1 MLHVTWP
8 TAGARSLLSATL
20 IAAAAAGPGAQEV
33 ENPFSD
39 GVDRRAGE
47 ASFRVHCSL
56 CHGYDAQGGGE
67 TNGPDLTT
75 GRFRHTSTL
84 AGLFNVIRNGVEGTA
99 MLGINPDAPDRVVWQ
114 IITYLDTLTPNP
126 TDVDL
131 PGDAAAGQV
140 LFSGKGNC
148 AACHMVNGRG
158 GRLGPDLSRVAERR
172 DPDELRADLLD
183 PDAEV
188 EPRWWTVTATV
199 RGGAAVEGLRMSE
212 DTFTLRLID
221 ADERLWSFSKGE
233 LRSYERSKAS
243 TMPSVRGTL
252 SDSEVDD
259 LITYLFT
266 LRKES

>member
-1 MLHVTWP
+1 MTRILTPAALLVIAGVVT
-8 TAGARSLLSATL
+8 A
-20 IAAAAAGPGAQEV
+20 GAQEV

-39 GVDRRAGE
+39 SPDRRAGE

-56 CHGYDAQGGGE
+56 CHGYDARGGGE

-75 GRFRHTSTL
+75 GRFRRTSTL

-99 MLGINPDAPDRVVWQ
+99 MLGIDPDAPDRTVWQ
-114 IITYLDTLTPNP
+114 IIHYLDTLTPNP
-126 TDVDL
+126 ADIDL
-131 PGDAAAGQV
+131 PGDAEAGRA
-140 LFSGKGNC
+140 LFTGRGNC
-148 AACHMVNGRG
+148 SSCHMVNGRG

-172 DPDELRADLLD
+172 DPDELRADLPD

-188 EPRWWTVTATV
+188 EPRWWSVTATV
-199 RGGAAVEGLRMSE
+199 QSGAAVEGLRMSE

-221 ADERLWSFSKGE
+221 ADERLWSFSKAE
-233 LRSYERSKAS
+233 LRSYDRRKAS

-259 LITYLFT
+259 LIAYLFT

>member
-1 MLHVTWP
+1 MT
-8 TAGARSLLSATL
+8 SILSAAVL
-20 IAAAAAGPGAQEV
+20 VVAAAVAAGAQEV
-33 ENPFSD
+33 ENPYNNE

-75 GRFRHTSTL
+75 GRFRRTSTL
-84 AGLFNVIRNGVEGTA
+84 AGLFNIIRNGVEGTP
-99 MLGINPDAPDRVVWQ
+99 MLGINPDTPDRTVWQ
-114 IITYLDTLTPNP
+114 IITYLDTLTPNS

-131 PGDAAAGQV
+131 PGDPEAGQA
-140 LFSGKGNC
+140 LFTGKGNC
-148 AACHMVNGRG
+148 SSCHMVNGRG

-188 EPRWWTVTATV
+188 EPRWWSVTATV
-199 RGGAAVEGLRMSE
+199 QGGAAVEGLRMSE

-233 LRSYERSKAS
+233 LRSYDQRKTS
-243 TMPSVRGTL
+243 TMPSARGTL
-252 SDSEVDD
+252 SDSEIDD
-259 LITYLFT
+259 LVAYLFT

>member
-1 MLHVTWP
+1 MT
-8 TAGARSLLSATL
+8 RILSAAAL
-20 IAAAAAGPGAQEV
+20 VVAAAVAAGAQEV
-33 ENPFSD
+33 ENPYNNE

-75 GRFRHTSTL
+75 GRFRRTSTL
-84 AGLFNVIRNGVEGTA
+84 TGLFDIIRNGVEGTA
-99 MLGINPDAPDRVVWQ
+99 MLGIDPNAPDRTVWQ

-131 PGDAAAGQV
+131 PGDAAAGQA
-140 LFSGKGNC
+140 LFGGKGNC

-172 DPDELRADLLD
+172 DADELRTDLLD

-188 EPRWWTVTATV
+188 EPRWWTVAATT
-199 RGGAAVEGLRMSE
+199 GDGAVVEGLRMGE
-212 DTFTLRLID
+212 DTFTLRLLD
-221 ADERLWSFSKGE
+221 ADERLWSFSKRE
-233 LRSYERSKAS
+233 LRSYDHSKAS
-243 TMPSVRGTL
+243 TMPSARGTL
-252 SDSEVDD
+252 AADEVYD
-259 LITYLFT
+259 LIAYLFT